1 MIDQKNYGIPQL
13 ETFSPLLKLKLAIS
27 VIYDC
32 IRLLMIITA
41 IGAVIAYGYWVYTQ
55 IPWEQVTPKQ
65 TQIAKQHKQ

>member
-27 VIYDC
+27 VIYDL
-32 IRLLMIITA
+32 IQLLITIIL
-41 IGAVIAYGYWVYTQ
+41 IGGAIAYGYWAYTQ
-55 IPWEQVTPKQ
+55 ISWEQVTPKQ